1 MARHDAVR
9 REDFSHWVT
18 VSLRYSDQD
27 PLGHVNKVAYGNY
40 FAEGRVAL
48 AHELL
53 ERGNHPR
60 IDVVLANITIDY
72 RREMRYPGN
81 AEVGT
86 AIARVGNKSLA
97 LKQGLFKDGELVATA
112 ESVLV
117 FFDTVAGKSVPVPE
131 EVRAEA
137 ARTQ

>member
-1 MARHDAVR
+1 MARPDAPR
-9 REDFSHWVT
+9 REEFSHWVT

-27 PLGHVNKVAYGNY
+27 PLGHVNNVAYGNY

-53 ERGNHPR
+53 ARGDHPG

-72 RREMRYPGN
+72 RQDMRYPGN
-81 AEVGT
+81 VDVGT
-86 AIARVGNKSLA
+86 AIVRVGNKSLA
-97 LKQGLFKDGELVATA
+97 LRQGLFKDGKLVATA

-117 FFDTVAGKSVPVPE
+117 FFDTEAGKSVPVPE
-131 EVRAEA
+131 DVRS
-137 ARTQ
+137 QLPG